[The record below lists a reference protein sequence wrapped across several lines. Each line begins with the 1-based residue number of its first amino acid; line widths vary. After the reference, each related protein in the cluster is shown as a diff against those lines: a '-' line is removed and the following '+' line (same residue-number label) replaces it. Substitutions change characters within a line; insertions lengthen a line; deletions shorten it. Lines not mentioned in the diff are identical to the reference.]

1 MNNFDA
7 GFSFFLFY
15 FGVVAFSLFYS
26 AFGTMTNKRRKY
38 YLFVVFSV
46 FWFIMAFR
54 SVSMGND
61 TVTYYNGYQSIAEVA
76 NPFAFMKQSSLED
89 GYILYVWLLSQ
100 ISSNP
105 QLLFVVTSA
114 IICTSVGQFADKYV
128 GNLGIFCCL
137 FVGMLHFD
145 FLLSAVR
152 QGLAIAFLLWAFS
165 SLYEKR
171 KVRFVL
177 LGITACLFHNSSVIF
192 LVIAMLIMFFKS
204 TKLHNVYFTS
214 MMFIVAYVCGMFLDQ
229 VLQFGLTLFP
239 RYAYYLNGQTMNG
252 EPRLAVILKILVA
265 ALLLWTPSIGR
276 RTSPVTDRIDR
287 VGYSFSIVNIVILL
301 ISIGTPIL
309 TRLSAPF
316 SVFVIGHYANQV
328 HRLRG
333 RQGLCLILLTI
344 LAFFLYGLVIVVLK
358 TPEWQTTYPINFSWS
373 L

>member
-1 MNNFDA
+1 MHVQKLRRSSVNA
-7 GFSFFLFY
+7 GCQGFMQCAWHLS
-15 FGVVAFSLFYS
+15 VFSL
-26 AFGTMTNKRRKY
+26 
-38 YLFVVFSV
+38 
-46 FWFIMAFR
+46 
-54 SVSMGND
+54 
-61 TVTYYNGYQSIAEVA
+61 
-76 NPFAFMKQSSLED
+76 
-89 GYILYVWLLSQ
+89 
-100 ISSNP
+100 
-105 QLLFVVTSA
+105 TSA

-171 KVRFVL
+171 KVRFIL

-265 ALLLWTPSIGR
+265 ALLLWTPSIGW

-301 ISIGTPIL
+301 MSIGTPI
-309 TRLSAPF
+309 
-316 SVFVIGHYANQV
+316 
-328 HRLRG
+328 
-333 RQGLCLILLTI
+333 
-344 LAFFLYGLVIVVLK
+344 
-358 TPEWQTTYPINFSWS
+358 
-373 L
+373 